1 MRWPLLD
8 DTLSLALEGYGWL
21 PNLRRRCRGE
31 VVRTRV
37 MGRRATVLCGPEA
50 ARFFYD
56 EHHVRRHGAVPG
68 PVQATLFGRG
78 AVQTLDGLDHRTRKA
93 LFQPLLEPSG
103 IAALVEHTV
112 AAWDDAVR
120 SWPHRGRVELF
131 TEASRVLA
139 RGVCGWTGV
148 PTDRTDVDALAADLV
163 AMVDGFATA
172 GRRHWRARRAR
183 ARQEARLADL
193 IRRVRSGDVSAPA
206 ASIVSVMS
214 AHVDDPRLAAVELLN
229 VLRPTVAVCWFVAFS
244 GHALHGRPDI
254 RDRLRSGDPAYA
266 EAFGHE
272 VRRFYPFAPFVGG
285 LAVRDLTWQ
294 DEPIPADTLV
304 LLDIYGQNHDPTLWP
319 DPYAFDPDRFV
330 GREIGAYDL
339 IPQGGGDPATG
350 HRCPG
355 EKITVALLSA
365 LSVRLARLEVTV
377 PPQDLE
383 ISLRRIPAR
392 PASGVLLDPPPFALV
407 IRGERI
413 GHGEP

>member
-1 MRWPLLD
+1 M
-8 DTLSLALEGYGWL
+8 
-21 PNLRRRCRGE
+21 
-31 VVRTRV
+31 
-37 MGRRATVLCGPEA
+37 
-50 ARFFYD
+50 
-56 EHHVRRHGAVPG
+56 
-68 PVQATLFGRG
+68 
-78 AVQTLDGLDHRTRKA
+78 
-93 LFQPLLEPSG
+93 
-103 IAALVEHTV
+103 
-112 AAWDDAVR
+112 
-120 SWPHRGRVELF
+120 
-131 TEASRVLA
+131 
-139 RGVCGWTGV
+139 
-148 PTDRTDVDALAADLV
+148 
-163 AMVDGFATA
+163 
-172 GRRHWRARRAR
+172 
-183 ARQEARLADL
+183 
-193 IRRVRSGDVSAPA
+193 
-206 ASIVSVMS
+206 VSVIS
-214 AHVDDPRLAAVELLN
+214 ARVDDPRLAAVELLN

-244 GHALHGRPDI
+244 GHALHRWPAL

-294 DEPIPADTLV
+294 HEPIPADTLV

-365 LSVRLARLEVTV
+365 LSVRLARLDVTV

-392 PASGVLLDPPPFALV
+392 PASGVLLGPPPIKEVLSRFDDPIATT
-407 IRGERI
+407 G
-413 GHGEP
+413 P